1 MSKHNP
7 AKRHTPDTDA
17 LQKPLTGRV
26 VSAHGRHYGVELPD
40 GSNHLCYPRGKRNDA
55 TVGDY
60 VDVAFDTNQAGSVG
74 KEGSLLAVHP
84 RKNTLF
90 RSDENRTKQFASN
103 VDLVIIVTAVE
114 PIFSD
119 DLLGRAL
126 TGSWAANIQPLIIL
140 NKIDLTQG
148 LTAARQR
155 LAPYQTL
162 SVPVIELCAHDSEQ
176 VHALLMP
183 HMQNKTSLLLGQ
195 SGMGKSTLLNALIPS
210 AQAATQMH
218 SVALG
223 AGKHTTTAT
232 RLYHLPN
239 DQGYL
244 VDSPG
249 FQAFGLSHLSRS
261 EIEQGFPEFGPYNT
275 QCRFYN
281 CTHQHE
287 PGCGVL
293 AALARGDITASRL
306 ALFQRL
312 IESNAA
318 ARI

>member
-1 MSKHNP
+1 MSKHTK
-7 AKRHTPDTDA
+7 AKHFVPEVNA
-17 LQKPLTGRV
+17 LQQTLTGRV
-26 VSAHGRHYGVELPD
+26 TSAHGRHYGVELSD
-40 GSNHLCYPRGKRNDA
+40 GSNHLCYPRGKRSDA

-60 VDVAFDTNQAGSVG
+60 VDVMFETNQSGTLG
-74 KEGSLLAVHP
+74 EEGSLVAVHP
-84 RKNTLF
+84 RRNTLF

-103 VDLVIIVTAVE
+103 IDLVIIVTAVE

-126 TGSWAANIQPLIIL
+126 TGSWAANIQPIIIL

-176 VHALLMP
+176 VHRLLMP
-183 HMQNKTSLLLGQ
+183 HMQHKTSLLLGQ
-195 SGMGKSTLLNALIPS
+195 SGMGKSTLLNAIVPS

-218 SVALG
+218 SAALG

-232 RLYHLPN
+232 RLYHLPQE
-239 DQGYL
+239 QGYL

-249 FQAFGLSHLSRS
+249 FQAFGLSHLSRQ
-261 EIEQGFPEFGPYNT
+261 EIEQGFPEFAPFNS

-293 AALARGDITASRL
+293 AALTRGEITASRH

-312 IESNAA
+312 AESNAA
-318 ARI
+318 AKI

>member
-1 MSKHNP
+1 
-7 AKRHTPDTDA
+7 
-17 LQKPLTGRV
+17 
-26 VSAHGRHYGVELPD
+26 
-40 GSNHLCYPRGKRNDA
+40 
-55 TVGDY
+55 
-60 VDVAFDTNQAGSVG
+60 
-74 KEGSLLAVHP
+74 
-84 RKNTLF
+84 
-90 RSDENRTKQFASN
+90 
-103 VDLVIIVTAVE
+103 
-114 PIFSD
+114 
-119 DLLGRAL
+119 
-126 TGSWAANIQPLIIL
+126 
-140 NKIDLTQG
+140 
-148 LTAARQR
+148 
-155 LAPYQTL
+155 
-162 SVPVIELCAHDSEQ
+162 
-176 VHALLMP
+176 
-183 HMQNKTSLLLGQ
+183 MQNKTSLLLGQ